1 MTQSASGGLVL
12 ASLNHAKATEIA
24 RILSEEGLAYEVVSL
39 GDFPGVTLPPETGAT
54 FAENALAKA
63 KHVAATTGLPAI
75 ADDSGL
81 EIDALGGEPGVRS
94 ARYAGDDATDEQRY
108 RKVLGFLGDI
118 PDERRRARF
127 RCTAAYAA
135 PDGQTLVAEGTCEG
149 RIAQQPAGTGGFG
162 YDPIFLP
169 EGETCTMAELTPA
182 EKDAISHRGRAFR
195 ALARLLR
202 FHLP

>member
-12 ASLNHAKATEIA
+12 ASLNRAKATEIA

-63 KHVAATTGLPAI
+63 KHVAATTGRPAV

-127 RCTAAYAA
+127 RCAAAYAA

-169 EGETCTMAELTPA
+169 EGETRTMAQLTPA
-182 EKDAISHRGRAFR
+182 EKDGISHRGRAFR

-202 FHLP
+202 GLL